1 MQSLSAKTIS
11 NVLCIFNEIRLSV
24 SYCLA
29 LKVYKSLLLL
39 LIIEDKLMGLWKLRF
54 SMIGTLAII
63 IGLST
68 LFFTVILTLAGV
80 NLLLLPFIMV
90 IFNII
95 QWLIAPYL
103 IDAMYRVKEV
113 KKSEDPELHGMVE
126 RLSKKS
132 GIKTPRLMKAKIPIP
147 NAFAYGSPIAG
158 SRVAVT
164 TGLLETLEPE
174 EVEAVVGHE
183 LGHLKHRDVQVMM
196 FVSIL
201 PAVFYYIGFSMFWS
215 SRYRSRDER
224 GGGAAVIGMASIF
237 LYLILT
243 MFTLY
248 LSRLR
253 EYFADRHSASIVEDG
268 PRKLS
273 EGLAKI
279 VHSTGRMK
287 KNRRDASSFNSF
299 KALFIS
305 DPDRAG
311 LDSASI
317 GQVGARIS
325 DRKLVEEVLRKKV
338 TSINRV
344 MELFSTHP
352 NIVRRLKALQELA

>member
-1 MQSLSAKTIS
+1 MS
-11 NVLCIFNEIRLSV
+11 
-24 SYCLA
+24 
-29 LKVYKSLLLL
+29 
-39 LIIEDKLMGLWKLRF
+39 LWKLRL
-54 SMIGTLAII
+54 SVIGTLALI

-68 LFFTVILTLAGV
+68 LFFTVILSLAGV
-80 NLLLLPFIMV
+80 SLMILPFIVV
-90 IFNII
+90 IFNVI

-113 KKSEDPELHGMVE
+113 KKSEDPKLHEMVE
-126 RLSKKS
+126 RLSRNS
-132 GIKTPRLMKAKIPIP
+132 GIKTPKLMKANIPIP

-164 TGLLETLEPE
+164 NGLLEALETE
-174 EVEAVVGHE
+174 EVEAVIGHE

-201 PAVFYYIGFSMFWS
+201 PAIFYYIGYSMLLSSMFG
-215 SRYRSRDER
+215 RRDER
-224 GGGAAVIGMASIF
+224 GGGGAAVIGIASI
-237 LYLILT
+237 LVYWILT

-253 EYFADRHSASIVEDG
+253 EYFADRHSASIVEEG

-279 VHSTGRMK
+279 VHSTSRVK
-287 KNRRDASSFNSF
+287 KIRRDANTFSSF

-305 DPDRAG
+305 DPDHAE

-317 GQVGARIS
+317 GQMGARAA
-325 DRKLVEEVLRKKV
+325 DQKLVEEVLRRKV
-338 TSINRV
+338 TTFDRV

-352 NIVRRLKALQELA
+352 NIVKRLKALQELA

>member
-1 MQSLSAKTIS
+1 MS
-11 NVLCIFNEIRLSV
+11 
-24 SYCLA
+24 
-29 LKVYKSLLLL
+29 
-39 LIIEDKLMGLWKLRF
+39 LWKLRF
-54 SMIGTLAII
+54 SILGTLAVI

-68 LFFTVILTLAGV
+68 LFFTVILFLAGV
-80 NLLLLPFIMV
+80 NLMILPFIV
-90 IFNII
+90 VVFNVI

-113 KKSEDPELHGMVE
+113 PKSENPKLHGMVE
-126 RLSKKS
+126 RLSEKS
-132 GIKTPRLMKAKIPIP
+132 NIKMPKVMIANIPVP
-147 NAFAYGSPIAG
+147 NAFAYGSPVAG

-164 TGLLETLEPE
+164 TELLKTLEEE

-183 LGHLKHRDVQVMM
+183 LGHLRHRDVQVMM

-201 PAVFYYIGFSMFWS
+201 PAIFYFIGYSMLLSSMF
-215 SRYRSRDER
+215 RRRDER
-224 GGGAAVIGMASIF
+224 GGGGAAIIGIASIS
-237 LYLILT
+237 LYWVLT

-253 EYFADRHSASIVEDG
+253 EYFADRHSASIVEEG

-279 VHSTGRMK
+279 VNSTGRMK
-287 KNRRDASSFNSF
+287 RVRRDVSGFNSF

-305 DPDRAG
+305 DPDRAES
-311 LDSASI
+311 DIASI
-317 GQVGARIS
+317 AQVGARIT
-325 DRKLVEEVLRKKV
+325 DQKLVEDVLRRKV
-338 TSINRV
+338 TSFDRV

-352 NIVRRLKALQELA
+352 NIVKRLRALQELA